1 MESVATL
8 KSWPEAFDDA
18 VFREQ
23 FTRTI
28 LPAYLKKCRWFA
40 GKARKLKDIRV
51 KEEIHF
57 KTGESEVRILII
69 DAYYRSGKLEQYLL
83 PVVWTAL
90 EPESPEKSVILK
102 INNGYLVDAIY
113 DAHFQQSIFFA
124 MQENRRIKDGEHSL
138 FFEKGSAFEFVDRG
152 ELVSSRVTN
161 FDQSNTSLF
170 FGDRYFFKF
179 YRKLFRETNPE
190 LESVRFLCEEGG
202 FTHIPTYVASISL
215 KTSKRPEVTL
225 GIMQKKVEAE
235 GEVWQWLQDQM
246 TDYFR
251 GEGLSILA
259 NFSSA
264 IDCLQLK
271 SLPVAAKQAQAVLP
285 THLYAQLGLLGRRT
299 AGMHNAFAHP
309 SKNST
314 FSPVAFDHDYSI
326 WLSQHFDQL
335 LEKRQY
341 LLADNL
347 TKLSVEGRALAE
359 VFRTNIDRIRAFF
372 ESFQDL
378 EATSKRIRIHGDY
391 HLGQVLIQ
399 NGDYIILDFEGE
411 PESSIRD
418 RKVKHSP
425 LKDVAG
431 MLRSF
436 HYAAYVALI
445 FGPLAKNDQFAVE
458 SKADLAEK
466 WYNAIASVFL
476 HQYFEALA
484 TDRFQLSDTDEAS
497 RLLQLHLLEKAVYEL
512 GYELNGRPDWVIIP
526 LQGIHQILKKIT

>member
-1 MESVATL
+1 MESTATL
-8 KSWPEAFDDA
+8 NSWPEAFDEA
-18 VFREQ
+18 AFREQ
-23 FTRTI
+23 FTREL

-57 KTGESEVRILII
+57 KTGGSEVRILII

-83 PVVWTAL
+83 PVVWTAE

-102 INNGYLVDAIY
+102 ADNGYLVDAIY
-113 DAHFQQSIFFA
+113 DASFRQSIFFA

-138 FFEKGSAFEFVDRG
+138 FFEKGSAFEFIDRA

-202 FTHIPTYVASISL
+202 FAHIPTYVASISL
-215 KTSKRPEVTL
+215 KTAKRPEVTL

-235 GEVWQWLQDQM
+235 GEVWHWLQDQM
-246 TDYFR
+246 TDFFK
-251 GEGLSILA
+251 GNGLTTLTT
-259 NFSSA
+259 FSNN
-264 IDCLQLK
+264 IDCLQLN
-271 SLPVAAKQAQAVLP
+271 SLPEAAKQAQAVLP
-285 THLYAQLGLLGRRT
+285 ANLYTQLGLLGRRT
-299 AGMHNAFAHP
+299 AAMHNAFAHP
-309 SKNST
+309 TKNKA
-314 FSPVAFDHDYSI
+314 FSPIAFDHDYSI

-335 LEKRQY
+335 LEKRQN
-341 LLADNL
+341 LLTDNL
-347 TKLSVEGRALAE
+347 AKLSVEARTLADGFRA
-359 VFRTNIDRIRAFF
+359 NIDRIRAFF
-372 ESFQDL
+372 ESFHELDAKSQ
-378 EATSKRIRIHGDY
+378 RIRIHGDY

-399 NGDYIILDFEGE
+399 RGDYIILDFEGE

-445 FGPLAKNDQFAVE
+445 FGPLAKNDQFAGASKVE
-458 SKADLAEK
+458 LAEK
-466 WYNAIASVFL
+466 WYNAIASVYL
-476 HQYFEALA
+476 HQYFEALDI
-484 TDRFQLSDTDEAS
+484 DRFQLSNTDEAS
-497 RLLQLHLLEKAVYEL
+497 FLLQLHLLEKAVYEL
-512 GYELNGRPDWVIIP
+512 GYELNGRPDWVVIP
-526 LQGIHQILKKIT
+526 LQGIHQILKKII